1 MESSQPYEMV
11 VGLEV
16 HIQLNTNSKLF
27 SGDST
32 AFAAE
37 ANSQTNEVSLSHP
50 GTLPVLNK
58 QAVSSAIKLGLA
70 CHSEIAREMYFDRK
84 HYFYPDSPLGYQIT
98 QQNKPVCIGG
108 YVSVPLDNQEKKI
121 SLEKIHM
128 EADAG
133 KSIHDQSEKYSLI
146 DLNRAGMPLLELVTK
161 PVLHS
166 PEEAGAFISE
176 IQKIIRFLAISDGNM
191 EEGSL
196 RCDAN
201 ISLKRNSAKQLGQKV
216 EIKNM
221 NSIRNVRKALLY
233 EYTRQSEILAGG
245 GEIIAES
252 RLYNVGSGKTEG
264 MREKEE
270 AHDYRYF
277 PDPDLAPVENSIE
290 MLNEIAGKMP
300 MLPYDLRQLF
310 TREYILSPNDASL
323 ISDHRQTA
331 NLLIDLVKFDVSAE
345 TAAKWIIGPIK
356 AIFNQKEKLDTN
368 LDVEQL
374 SRLIGLVNE
383 NKVTYK
389 NAVDNVLPEL
399 VNSLG
404 ADTNNLV
411 AKMKLVVDD
420 DETSL
425 SLIIDEIL
433 QSHPEEVEAYK
444 KGKKVLLQLFMG
456 QVMKKTQGKADPK
469 ITMKLIKQALSIE
482 K

>member
-11 VGLEV
+11 VGLEI
-16 HIQLNTNSKLF
+16 HIQLNTKSKLF

-32 AFAAE
+32 SFGAE
-37 ANSQTNEVSLSHP
+37 PNSQTNEVSLAHP

-70 CHSEIAREMYFDRK
+70 CNSEIAGEMYFDRK

-98 QQNKPVCIGG
+98 QQNKPVCVGG
-108 YVSVPLDNQEKKI
+108 YVSIPFNNLEKII

-133 KSIHDQSEKYSLI
+133 KSIHDQSDKYSLI

-161 PVLHS
+161 PVLQS
-166 PEEAGAFISE
+166 PEEAGTFISE
-176 IQKIIRFLAISDGNM
+176 IQKIIRFLDISDGNM

-201 ISLKRNSAKQLGQKV
+201 ISLKRKSVKQLGQKV

-221 NSIRNVRKALLY
+221 NSIRNVRKALFY
-233 EYTRQSEILAGG
+233 EYDRQLEILEGG
-245 GEIIAES
+245 GEIIGES

-277 PDPDLAPVENSIE
+277 PDPDIAPVENSAD
-290 MLNEIAGKMP
+290 MLKEIAGGMP

-310 TREYILSPNDASL
+310 TKEYKLSPNEASL
-323 ISDHRQTA
+323 IADHRRTA

-345 TAAKWIIGPIK
+345 TAVKWIIGPVK
-356 AIFNQKEKLDTN
+356 ALFNQAENLQTN
-368 LDVEQL
+368 LDAEQL
-374 SRLIGLVNE
+374 SRLIGLVNK
-383 NKVTYK
+383 NKVTYR
-389 NAVDNVLPEL
+389 NAIDSVLPEL
-399 VNSLG
+399 VKSLD
-404 ADTNNLV
+404 ADTDNLV
-411 AKMKLVVDD
+411 TKMKLDVDD

-433 QSHPEEVEAYK
+433 QSHPQEVEAYK
-444 KGKKVLLQLFMG
+444 KGKKALLQLFMG
-456 QVMKKTQGKADPK
+456 QVMRKTQGKADPK
-469 ITMKLIKQALSIE
+469 ITMKLIKDKLG
-482 K
+482 